1 MIHYGSLLYTSSTMS
16 TYGSNSGI
24 EASFQ
29 WGGET
34 SFGIGGFCPVGGEC
48 CKFSD
53 EAIKRDTSK
62 PVAGSHIRNGA
73 IWSATS
79 PKDNHSLSGS
89 AIWAV
94 SESWQSIKQMLKWGD
109 HRFTCYKEIGAGW
122 PQNWNLRFRKYANGN
137 QFLQLQPKQQQLT
150 NSLLLHDIGW

>member
-1 MIHYGSLLYTSSTMS
+1 MS

-24 EASFQ
+24 EASSQ

-34 SFGIGGFCPVGGEC
+34 SSGIGGFCPVGGEC

-53 EAIKRDTSK
+53 ETIKRDTSK

-89 AIWAV
+89 AI
-94 SESWQSIKQMLKWGD
+94 
-109 HRFTCYKEIGAGW
+109 
-122 PQNWNLRFRKYANGN
+122 
-137 QFLQLQPKQQQLT
+137 
-150 NSLLLHDIGW
+150 